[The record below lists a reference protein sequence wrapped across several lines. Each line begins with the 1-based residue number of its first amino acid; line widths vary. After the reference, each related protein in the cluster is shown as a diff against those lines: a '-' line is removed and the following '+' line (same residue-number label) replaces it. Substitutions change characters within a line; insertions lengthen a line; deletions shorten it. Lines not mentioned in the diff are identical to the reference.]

1 MSAANKALLIFI
13 AIVAF
18 VIGAAINSA
27 RVDDSA
33 NSDALLSAE
42 LKQAMP
48 QSTPDQVDYS
58 VGRVKELLG
67 DKLTLVNFWASWC
80 APCREEMPLFQSVYN
95 AANSQGFQVIG
106 VAIDNYENAKPM
118 LDSMGITYPILYAEL
133 TGMEVMSSS
142 GNPQG
147 LLPYSLILDSNG
159 EIVKQVLGLVHEKQM
174 VDWLKSAGIELD
186 IDGE

>member
-1 MSAANKALLIFI
+1 M
-13 AIVAF
+13 IVPVVMLYF
-18 VIGAAINSA
+18 Q
-27 RVDDSA
+27 
-33 NSDALLSAE
+33 LSCE
-42 LKQAMP
+42 
-48 QSTPDQVDYS
+48 
-58 VGRVKELLG
+58 
-67 DKLTLVNFWASWC
+67 KLTLVNFWASWC

-133 TGMEVMSSS
+133 TGMEVMNSS

-159 EIVKQVLGLVHEKQM
+159 EIVEQVLGLVHEKQM
-174 VDWLKSAGIELD
+174 VDWLNAASIELD